1 MFANMY
7 MFKNPRRVF
16 EVGGFHRQECDRDDN
31 KVTEAT
37 EISRVVYFVFIES
50 PHAVSCAVRCFGFSV
65 CFCLLHFETFDIL
78 LERTEMWGG
87 LLFPP

>member
-1 MFANMY
+1 MMFANMY
-7 MFKNPRRVF
+7 MFKNPRCVF

-37 EISRVVYFVFIES
+37 EISRVVYFVFMES
-50 PHAVSCAVRCFGFSV
+50 PHVVSCAVRCFGFSV

-78 LERTEMWGG
+78 LERTEM
-87 LLFPP
+87 